1 METFDVFLNQIEH
14 PQHRAKLTEVLARIG
29 ERFPMLQR
37 RIAWN
42 QPMFTDHGTFIIAF
56 SVSKNHFAVA
66 PEKAGM
72 IHFHDAIAKTGYE
85 QSMMLFRIRWDDPVD
100 EALLDEII
108 RYNMLEKAECKT
120 FWR

>member
-1 METFDVFLNQIEH
+1 METFDEFLNQIED
-14 PQHRAKLTEVLARIG
+14 PQHRAKLTDVLAGISR
-29 ERFPMLQR
+29 RFPTLGR

-56 SVSKNHFAVA
+56 SVSKKHFAVA
-66 PEKAGM
+66 PEQAGM
-72 IHFHDAIAKTGYE
+72 MRFHDAIAKAGYD
-85 QSMMLFRIRWDDPVD
+85 QSMMLFRIKWDDPID

-108 RYNMLEKAECKT
+108 RYNMFEKAECKT

>member
-1 METFDVFLNQIEH
+1 MKEFEAFLAEIADPRQ
-14 PQHRAKLTEVLARIG
+14 RTKLTDVLAWIS
-29 ERFPMLQR
+29 EHFPMLSR

-42 QPMFTDHGTFIIAF
+42 QPTFTDHGTFIIAF
-56 SVSKNHFAVA
+56 SVSKKHFGVA

-72 IHFHDAIAKTGYE
+72 VRFSAAITKSGYE
-85 QSMMLFRIRWDDPVD
+85 QGSMLFRIKWDDPVD
-100 EALLDEII
+100 YALLEEII